1 MAKYMNAKTGKP
13 INFSEEHFDQIKHQG
28 VYVEVPENES
38 KPKKKS
44 KKKE

>member
-13 INFSEEHFDQIKHQG
+13 ISFSEEHFDQIKHQG
-28 VYVEVPENES
+28 VYVEVPEKKS
-38 KPKKKS
+38 KKKS